1 MKYKKQAEDFCK
13 KNNVK
18 ITFIGEVAFKKHFA
32 DEKHERYV
40 SKVRISRNGKSMI
53 VNFGHSLQRGSDRP
67 TPYDILT
74 CLQKYE
80 VGSFEEFCREFGYSD
95 DSITALKIYK
105 AVSKEYEGV
114 IRVFDDII
122 EELQEIQ

>member
-1 MKYKKQAEDFCK
+1 MNYQKQAKDFCK

-18 ITFIGEVAFKKHFA
+18 ITFIGEVDFKKHFA
-32 DEKHERYV
+32 DEKQERYI

-67 TPYDILT
+67 TPYDILN
-74 CLQKYE
+74 CLQRYE

-105 AVSKEYEGV
+105 AVCKEYEGV
-114 IRVFDDII
+114 LRVFDDII
-122 EELQEIQ
+122 EELQEII